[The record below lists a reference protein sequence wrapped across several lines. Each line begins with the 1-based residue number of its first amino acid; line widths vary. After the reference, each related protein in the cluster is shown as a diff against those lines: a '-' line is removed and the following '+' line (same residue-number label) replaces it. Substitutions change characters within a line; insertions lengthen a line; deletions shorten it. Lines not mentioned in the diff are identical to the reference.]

1 MKKTMYKIIICVLTV
16 LVLFAF
22 IMQLYGKKEM
32 AESAA
37 ENTKTEKESSETTE
51 EKKVIGVAF
60 ASAQASYQQKLGE
73 LLEREAQGNKEY
85 TLEIAYAGWNIAKQE
100 EQLEDFV
107 KEKVD
112 AIILCPVNPKSFLNV
127 LKEAKSAGI
136 PVINLNMKVDT
147 VSSEYITTYVGG
159 SMSEQADLV
168 GQMVVDC
175 LNGEGKIGIIEGI
188 QGSDPQIYRT
198 QTFLDYIASYP
209 KIEVVGIMEGN
220 WSRTK
225 AALATMDLIKKDKN
239 IDLIYCHDSNMAM
252 GVYDVLKDKGLEDQI
267 RVIGIGSEQI
277 YIDAVK
283 KGKLYGIVTQSP
295 EFEASF
301 AWSCA
306 KRAAEGYALRS
317 WYKNPANIL
326 TKDYFTDTE
335 EKKNSL
341 KSS

>member
-1 MKKTMYKIIICVLTV
+1 MWYNEEHRKNC
-16 LVLFAF
+16 
-22 IMQLYGKKEM
+22 
-32 AESAA
+32 
-37 ENTKTEKESSETTE
+37 SE
-51 EKKVIGVAF
+51 
-60 ASAQASYQQKLGE
+60 
-73 LLEREAQGNKEY
+73 
-85 TLEIAYAGWNIAKQE
+85 
-100 EQLEDFV
+100 
-107 KEKVD
+107 
-112 AIILCPVNPKSFLNV
+112 
-127 LKEAKSAGI
+127 
-136 PVINLNMKVDT
+136 
-147 VSSEYITTYVGG
+147 
-159 SMSEQADLV
+159 
-168 GQMVVDC
+168 
-175 LNGEGKIGIIEGI
+175 
-188 QGSDPQIYRT
+188 
-198 QTFLDYIASYP
+198 
-209 KIEVVGIMEGN
+209 
-220 WSRTK
+220 
-225 AALATMDLIKKDKN
+225 DKN

-283 KGKLYGIVTQSP
+283 EGKLYGIVTQSP